1 MCVCVCVC
9 VCVSKFL
16 RDGVETPKRVSTCN
30 IHIYIYIYILQALPH
45 VSVSLHHLQGALI
58 LRLLKLQN
66 TKITTI
72 TY

>member
-30 IHIYIYIYILQALPH
+30 IHIYIYIYITSAPTCFG
-45 VSVSLHHLQGALI
+45 VSAPSSGSVDTAFA
-58 LRLLKLQN
+58 KV
-66 TKITTI
+66 TK
-72 TY
+72 Y